1 MKLSTKHFFATI
13 FTLAL
18 LISITCSSASAKMVS
33 VKGNDINLRTGPG
46 KDNPVK
52 YELGTGFPLKIVS
65 KKGQWIKVSDFEG
78 DVGWLHKD
86 LVNSNPH
93 MIVKANRNSK
103 KKINIRS
110 GPSTKNEIVGK
121 AYYGVV
127 FETLNQKSG
136 WAQVKHETGLEGW
149 IKRSLLWGF

>member
-1 MKLSTKHFFATI
+1 MNLSTKNI
-13 FTLAL
+13 FSAIITLSL
-18 LISITCSSASAKMVS
+18 FLSVTCSASAKMVS

-46 KDNPVK
+46 KENPVK
-52 YELGTGFPLKIVS
+52 YELGDGFPLKVVS

-78 DVGWLHKD
+78 DIGWLHRD
-86 LVNSNPH
+86 LVSSTPH
-93 MIVKANRNSK
+93 MIVKVNRNSK

-110 GPSTKNEIVGK
+110 GPSTKNKIVGK

-127 FETLNQKSG
+127 FETLSQKAG